1 MTFQPNQSGS
11 GTLEQITRSTV
22 PIPRS
27 EQWTMKSRVGNHAY
41 QIMVYQPAEAAPPS
55 GYPVIYLL
63 DANSVFGTM
72 VEAARIQGRRPEK
85 TGALPAIVVGIGYP
99 TAGPFSPHR
108 YYDFTPQATTE
119 YTHKS
124 DGTLLPEQGGADAF
138 LQFIEEELKP
148 DMEQQFNIDRNRQ
161 AIFGHSLG
169 GLFVLH
175 TLFTKPEAFRYY
187 IAGSP
192 SLHWNQKVMQ
202 AEEQKFIAGLEKH
215 PVNVKVWIGMGEQE
229 KSHPARNNDKASGL
243 TERLAALKQ
252 PGLEIQY
259 TEFEEENHVSV
270 LPFLISRTIRFACS
284 PEA

>member
-229 KSHPARNNDKASGL
+229 KKHPARNNDKASGL

-259 TEFEEENHVSV
+259 TEFEKENHVSV

>member
-27 EQWTMKSRVGNHAY
+27 EQWTMKPRVGNHAY

-124 DGTLLPEQGGADAF
+124 DGTLLPEQGGAGAF

-175 TLFTKPEAFRYY
+175 TLFTKPDAFRYY

-202 AEEQKFIAGLEKH
+202 AEEQKFIAGLEQH

-270 LPFLISRTIRFACS
+270 LPFLISRSIRFACS

>member
-1 MTFQPNQSGS
+1 MTFQHNQSAS
-11 GTLEQITRSTV
+11 GTLEQMTRSAV

-27 EQWTMKSRVGNHAY
+27 EQWTMKSRAGNHAY

-85 TGALPAIVVGIGYP
+85 TGALPAIIVGIGYP
-99 TAGPFSPHR
+99 TAAPFSPHR

-124 DGTLLPEQGGADAF
+124 DGTILPEQGGADAF

-175 TLFTKPEAFRYY
+175 TLFTKPDAFRYY

-192 SLHWNQKVMQ
+192 SLHWNQKVML
-202 AEEQKFIAGLEKH
+202 AEEQEFIAGLEQH
-215 PVNVKVWIGMGEQE
+215 PVNVQVWIGMGEQE
-229 KSHPARNNDKASGL
+229 KNHPARNNDKASGL
-243 TERLAALKQ
+243 TERLSALKQ
-252 PGLEIQY
+252 PGLDIQY
-259 TEFEEENHVSV
+259 TEFEKENHVSV
-270 LPFLISRTIRFACS
+270 LPFLISRTIRLACS